1 MSGFIN
7 AVLSRRALISVA
19 VVAAVLFTLAAMIA
33 AIYGNPPDNDAIDLV
48 GAVAWFG
55 WMIAALVLVVLSVVA
70 IIRRA
75 TAAREAAEGRGP
87 APL

>member
-7 AVLSRRALISVA
+7 AVLSRRALIGVA
-19 VVAAVLFTLAAMIA
+19 VVAAVLFTLAGVIA
-33 AIYGNPPDNDAIDLV
+33 AVYGNPPDNDAIDLV

-55 WMIAALVLVVLSVVA
+55 WMIAVLSLVVLSAAA

-75 TAAREAAEGRGP
+75 TAARRTVEG
-87 APL
+87 